1 LVVFGF
7 LGGGPRGP
15 TEEGGPTLLF
25 LIIWGGV
32 LWNLTHKGWA
42 VCSKTVQGVFLGD
55 VTVRDEG
62 VSLKGRARGELVV

>member
-1 LVVFGF
+1 
-7 LGGGPRGP
+7 
-15 TEEGGPTLLF
+15 
-25 LIIWGGV
+25 

-42 VCSKTVQGVFLGD
+42 VCSKAVQGVGVFLGD